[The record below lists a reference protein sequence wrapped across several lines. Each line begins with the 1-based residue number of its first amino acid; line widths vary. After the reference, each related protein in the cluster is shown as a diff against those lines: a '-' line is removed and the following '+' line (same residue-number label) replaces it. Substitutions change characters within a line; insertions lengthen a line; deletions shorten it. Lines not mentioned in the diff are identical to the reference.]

1 MKGEN
6 EMFNRKDKL
15 IETLTG
21 QLDYQR
27 DQVDYLREERTLI
40 STKLAKVEKEN
51 EMLEKIL
58 NGYLEK
64 KSDTELIR
72 YKGKTYK
79 IVERTLND
87 APDTCE
93 SLDLSCV
100 EWRVKDE

>member
-1 MKGEN
+1 
-6 EMFNRKDKL
+6 MFGKDKRKDKL
-15 IETLTG
+15 IENLIG

-40 STKLAKVEKEN
+40 STKLARVEKEN
-51 EMLEKIL
+51 EMLNEIL
-58 NGYLEK
+58 NGHLEK

-87 APDTCE
+87 APNERE
-93 SLDLSCV
+93 SLDISCV
-100 EWRVKDE
+100 EWEIKDEQ